1 MSSTSRRTGRLRR
14 LTVTVAG
21 LFAGAAIGRSLLR
34 RRPAVQPVVV
44 DLRTPVLYL
53 PLSLRSERVLRAV
66 RALPAP
72 LLPTPA
78 DVTVGSRTITTSVGG
93 QLRVVTYER
102 ADRADQTGALLW
114 IHGGG
119 MVLGTPEQ
127 GHPLCGRWADELGIL
142 VVSVD
147 YRLAPEHPF
156 PDGLED
162 CYAAV
167 AWLHDQATEL
177 GVDPGR
183 IAVGGDSAGGGLAAA
198 LSQMARDRGGP
209 DICFQLLEYP
219 MLDDRTMLRSD
230 HGGTGA
236 FVWTSASNRFA
247 WTAYLRRSPTAGE
260 APLYAAPARTDD
272 LSGLPPA
279 WVGVGELDLFHAE
292 DVDYAERLR
301 ASGVACDLH
310 VEPGMYHGAD
320 AVRSKA
326 PTSMRFRD
334 RMTAALA
341 AGLGVDQP
349 AAPAQRLNRTP

>member
-1 MSSTSRRTGRLRR
+1 MSRTSERPGRLRR
-14 LTVTVAG
+14 LALPAAALLVVG
-21 LFAGAAIGRSLLR
+21 AIGRCFLR
-34 RRPAVQPVVV
+34 RRPAMEPVVA
-44 DLRTPVLYL
+44 DLRMPVLYL
-53 PLSLRSERVLRAV
+53 PMSLRSERVLRVV
-66 RALPAP
+66 RSLPAP
-72 LLPTPA
+72 PLPTPSG
-78 DVTVGSRTITTSVGG
+78 VVVESRTIATDAGD

-102 ADRADQTGALLW
+102 PDRAHPGGALLW

-162 CYAAV
+162 CYAALG
-167 AWLHDQATEL
+167 WLHHEAAAL
-177 GVDPGR
+177 GVDTER
-183 IAVGGDSAGGGLAAA
+183 VAVGGDSAGGGLAAA

-209 DICFQLLEYP
+209 GICFQLLEYP
-219 MLDDRTMLRSD
+219 MLDDRTVLRSD

-236 FVWTSASNRFA
+236 FVWTPASNRFA
-247 WTAYLRRSPTAGE
+247 WSAYLGRPPAAGE
-260 APLYAAPARTDD
+260 APLYAAPARTED
-272 LSGLPPA
+272 LTGLPPA

-292 DVDYAERLR
+292 DVRYADRLR
-301 ASGVACDLH
+301 SSGVACDLH

-320 AVRSKA
+320 ALRAKA

-334 RMTAALA
+334 LMTAALR
-341 AGLGVDQP
+341 AGLDVDG
-349 AAPAQRLNRTP
+349 AVVSA

>member
-1 MSSTSRRTGRLRR
+1 LRR
-14 LTVTVAG
+14 LTVAAAG
-21 LFAGAAIGRSLLR
+21 LAAVGAVGRSVVR
-34 RRPAVQPVVV
+34 RRPAVQPVVA

-72 LLPTPA
+72 VLPTPA
-78 DVTVGSRTITTSVGG
+78 DVTVGFRTITTSAGG

-167 AWLHDQATEL
+167 AWLHDQAADL

-209 DICFQLLEYP
+209 GICFQLLEYP
-219 MLDDRTMLRSD
+219 MLDDRTVLRAD
-230 HGGTGA
+230 HDGTGA
-236 FVWTSASNRFA
+236 FVWTPASNRFA
-247 WTAYLRRSPTAGE
+247 WTAYLGRPPIDSG
-260 APLYAAPARTDD
+260 APPYAAPARTED

-279 WVGVGELDLFHAE
+279 WVGVGELDLFYAE
-292 DVDYAERLR
+292 DVDYADRLR
-301 ASGVACDLH
+301 SSGVACDLY

-320 AVRSKA
+320 AIRSKA

-341 AGLGVDQP
+341 GGLGVDQP
-349 AAPAQRLNRTP
+349 AARAQRLNRAP